1 MDVRFAATS
10 RPGAPRDLIE
20 WVKAAEDL
28 GYDRIGIADSPALY
42 REVWVSVTQVALNTN
57 KVPFGPWVTN
67 PVTRH
72 PVVTA
77 SAAAA
82 VDELAPGR
90 VCIGIGSGNSGVYNA
105 GRKASSIAALREYI
119 LALRAL
125 LEEGEAVYQGR
136 PARLNWAK
144 MRIPIYMA
152 AHAERSLQLAGEVA
166 DGVVIGTGTTPEVV
180 KGTLEALADGARS
193 VGRDPSDIDVWW
205 SVPFN
210 LHTSDQKGLDLQG
223 GPAREANY
231 LARFTL
237 EGKFIPERYKEGIKM
252 LAAAY
257 DLTTHGR
264 PTAEQ
269 LVRYDGLAQEFGV
282 RDYLLERF
290 GGISGS
296 PDECIEKLKRN
307 AELGVTQYSINL
319 PDSHRPARLRRMQ
332 ELVIRWL

>member
-42 REVWVSVTQVALNTN
+42 REAWVSVTQVALNTN

-180 KGTLEALADGARS
+180 KGSLEALADGARS
-193 VGRDPSDIDVWW
+193 VGRDPATSMSGGRSPSTSTRRTRKVW
-205 SVPFN
+205 
-210 LHTSDQKGLDLQG
+210 TSRAAPPGKPTIWHDS
-223 GPAREANY
+223 PWRANSF
-231 LARFTL
+231 LSGTRKALR
-237 EGKFIPERYKEGIKM
+237 GSP
-252 LAAAY
+252 
-257 DLTTHGR
+257 R
-264 PTAEQ
+264 PT
-269 LVRYDGLAQEFGV
+269 
-282 RDYLLERF
+282 
-290 GGISGS
+290 
-296 PDECIEKLKRN
+296 
-307 AELGVTQYSINL
+307 T
-319 PDSHRPARLRRMQ
+319 
-332 ELVIRWL
+332 